1 MAIRMH
7 TTHPAPGCR
16 LPRRRAAQ
24 APVSI
29 DWRLQ
34 LPVLASGG
42 VVLRQLKPSDAA
54 ALFLLLGSE
63 EVARF
68 ISPPPTTLA
77 GFEQFINW
85 GIERQRQGKMALFA
99 VTLHGSDVAVG
110 LFQVRSLDP
119 GLGTGE
125 WGFALGSPYWG
136 TGLFSR
142 SAALALGFAFE
153 TLGIVRLEARS
164 MVANDRG
171 NAALRKMGATAEGV
185 LRQSIDKG
193 GRRHDQYLWSLL
205 ADDWREQRGLLVP
218 ARGTGPGR
226 VH

>member
-7 TTHPAPGCR
+7 TTYPAPGCR
-16 LPRRRAAQ
+16 LPRRRAAP
-24 APVSI
+24 APVSD
-29 DWRLQ
+29 DWRLR

-42 VVLRQLKPSDAA
+42 VVLRQLKPADAP
-54 ALFLLLGSE
+54 ALFLILGTE
-63 EVARF
+63 EVGRF

-99 VTLHGSDVAVG
+99 VTLDGSDVPVG

-119 GLGTGE
+119 GLATGE
-125 WGFALGSPYWG
+125 WGFALGSAYWG
-136 TGLFSR
+136 KGLFAR
-142 SAALALGFAFE
+142 SAVLALGFAFE
-153 TLGIVRLEARS
+153 ILGIARLEARS
-164 MVANDRG
+164 MVANERG

-185 LRQSIDKG
+185 LRHSIDKG
-193 GRRHDQYLWSLL
+193 GQRHDQYLWSLL

-218 ARGTGPGR
+218 ARHTGPTR